1 MTKYEWYL
9 SQLKKETA
17 LHAYLD
23 LSNMFHWQRKLKW
36 QFRFEDVISQIQA
49 LPSVKEIKVYYG
61 LNERD
66 LQNSMAFHR
75 RIRKTGAI
83 LRTKPMK
90 FIRKTIDEASLFKR
104 STMTLFDGDMSRKV
118 SQLVEDIKQTGIV
131 IEEPKCNFDVEM
143 TMDILDESSRVSGV
157 ILFSGDS
164 DMKAPLER
172 LKVEVKRIYIVGVRG
187 MTAEELHKVKDL
199 YIDFGQFYQGVKRR

>member
-23 LSNMFHWQRKLKW
+23 LSNMFHWQRNLKW
-36 QFRFEDVISQIQA
+36 QFRFEDVISQIQS

-143 TMDILDESSRVSGV
+143 TMDILDESSKVSGV
-157 ILFSGDS
+157 ILF
-164 DMKAPLER
+164 
-172 LKVEVKRIYIVGVRG
+172 
-187 MTAEELHKVKDL
+187 
-199 YIDFGQFYQGVKRR
+199 

>member
-172 LKVEVKRIYIVGVRG
+172 LKVEGKRIYIVGVRG

>member
-36 QFRFEDVISQIQA
+36 QFRFEDVISQIQS

-66 LQNSMAFHR
+66 LQNSTAFHR

-83 LRTKPMK
+83 LRKNP
-90 FIRKTIDEASLFKR
+90 
-104 STMTLFDGDMSRKV
+104 
-118 SQLVEDIKQTGIV
+118 
-131 IEEPKCNFDVEM
+131 
-143 TMDILDESSRVSGV
+143 
-157 ILFSGDS
+157 
-164 DMKAPLER
+164 
-172 LKVEVKRIYIVGVRG
+172 
-187 MTAEELHKVKDL
+187 
-199 YIDFGQFYQGVKRR
+199 